1 MHFPKARLF
10 PRVPPRRNSI
20 PQSQAVE
27 NEVKIMISK
36 DEVKHIAGLARI
48 GIDEKELGKFDYSD
62 FSLVFSIIK
71 RENFS
76 ASTKVSASTNA
87 YGWSYDN
94 LTPEQ
99 KADYDFMMHM

>member
-1 MHFPKARLF
+1 MAENSDGYRKLAQDIKAMF
-10 PRVPPRRNSI
+10 
-20 PQSQAVE
+20 
-27 NEVKIMISK
+27 
-36 DEVKHIAGLARI
+36 
-48 GIDEKELGKFDYSD
+48 EKELGKFDYSD